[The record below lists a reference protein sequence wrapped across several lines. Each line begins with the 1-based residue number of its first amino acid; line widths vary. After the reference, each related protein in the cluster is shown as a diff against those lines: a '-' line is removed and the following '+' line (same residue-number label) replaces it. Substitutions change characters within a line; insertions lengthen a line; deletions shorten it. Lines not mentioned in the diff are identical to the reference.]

1 MAFLQV
7 STQWRTSP
15 AGVVGLDYA
24 GARVAWELLEVEVSP
39 ETMAGVMLIERTVVA
54 ELGKR
59 RDG

>member
-7 STQWRTSP
+7 ASQWRYSP

-24 GARVAWELLEVEVSP
+24 SARAAWELLGTAVDAD
-39 ETMAGVMLIERTVVA
+39 TMAGVMLIERTVVA